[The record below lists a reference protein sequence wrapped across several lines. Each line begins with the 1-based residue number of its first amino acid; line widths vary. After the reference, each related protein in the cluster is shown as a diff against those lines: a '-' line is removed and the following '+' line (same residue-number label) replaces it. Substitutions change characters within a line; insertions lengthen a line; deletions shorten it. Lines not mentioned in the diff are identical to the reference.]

1 MDFWLILYIID
12 WGLFGIVT
20 LAVLYMFIYAIASLF
35 FHKNEVPKSKRQN
48 RFIILIP
55 AYKNPNVIY
64 TVKSILAQ
72 SYSQRQFDVT
82 VISDHN
88 DEMTNFRLAQEPI
101 TLLTPNFEKS
111 SKAKAFQLA
120 INNLPQFK
128 IYDIAIVLDGGSV
141 VDTEFLTQMND
152 AFESAGT
159 KAIQAHR
166 VSRNRN
172 STSARMGSVFEE
184 INNSIFRRGHLAM
197 GLSASICG
205 GGYAIEFNWFKENV
219 FKLKSQWEVKEIESL
234 LLRQNIYIDYF
245 DDIYVYDEKKDTAEE
260 FNRERGTWI
269 KAQFFAAIRNLHYLP
284 GALLSQNY
292 NWLDK
297 IIQWLMIPRM
307 LMMAIIIGM
316 GLILPAIYMSLVFK
330 WWALFAITLL
340 IFALAT
346 PDYLV
351 DDHWESTFFK
361 SPLILMKSI
370 PGLSGIADYLDR
382 IDIDSRY
389 TKKDKKKKDK
399 KKKK

>member
-20 LAVLYMFIYAIASLF
+20 LAVLYMLIYTIASLF
-35 FHKNEVPKSKRQN
+35 FHKNEVPKSKQQN

-88 DEMTNFRLAQEPI
+88 DEMTNFRLAQEPV

-197 GLSASICG
+197 GLSAGICG

-234 LLRQNIYIDYF
+234 LLRQNVYIDYF

-269 KAQFFAAIRNLHYLP
+269 KAQFFAAIRNLVHFLARITT
-284 GALLSQNY
+284 GLTRLSN
-292 NWLDK
+292 
-297 IIQWLMIPRM
+297 
-307 LMMAIIIGM
+307 G
-316 GLILPAIYMSLVFK
+316 S
-330 WWALFAITLL
+330 
-340 IFALAT
+340 
-346 PDYLV
+346 
-351 DDHWESTFFK
+351 
-361 SPLILMKSI
+361 
-370 PGLSGIADYLDR
+370 
-382 IDIDSRY
+382 
-389 TKKDKKKKDK
+389 
-399 KKKK
+399 